1 MSVNT
6 LPNISKFS
14 FYYSPLFIFIFIM
27 LLYIFKAYEFKTWGG
42 SFFIMI
48 AVFLFPFMLY
58 ILASKK
64 LAGNYKNSY
73 SFFPTIPYASTFILL
88 FCITSYSMTMGM
100 MSIINNRIKDRNNDT
115 KNENNN
121 KNGDNND
128 EKDCVD
134 IPNAIILMIFILLL
148 INDIYRHSKLKMD
161 GVKSLLYIA
170 LFSLSI
176 LPALATYF
184 PIGITANENNNNSN
198 LLFLKTYS
206 NTICSN
212 NRIGREFY
220 CRDVDDGTSVVTR

>member
-1 MSVNT
+1 
-6 LPNISKFS
+6 
-14 FYYSPLFIFIFIM
+14 M

-58 ILASKK
+58 ILASRK
-64 LAGNYKNSY
+64 LAGNYKNTY

-88 FCITSYSMTMGM
+88 FCITSYSMTIGM
-100 MSIINNRIKDRNNDT
+100 MSIINNRIKARNNN
-115 KNENNN
+115 NENDN

-128 EKDCVD
+128 KNDCVD
-134 IPNAIILMIFILLL
+134 RPNAFILMIFILLL
-148 INDIYRHSKLKMD
+148 INDMYRHSKIDLNKSIH
-161 GVKSLLYIA
+161 SLLYVA

-220 CRDVDDGTSVVTR
+220 CRDVDDGTSVVAR